1 MMFTK
6 KGSDAFNGTGYGSR
20 MRNPT
25 CSSGKYS
32 GSARKHDKSTMR
44 SRIIPKAFS
53 NIDLNLNALTKE
65 L

>member
-6 KGSDAFNGTGYGSR
+6 KGSDVFNGTGYGSR
-20 MRNPT
+20 MRNQT
-25 CSSGKYS
+25 GKQAS
-32 GSARKHDKSTMR
+32 SARKHEKSTMR
-44 SRIIPKAFS
+44 SRVIPRAFS